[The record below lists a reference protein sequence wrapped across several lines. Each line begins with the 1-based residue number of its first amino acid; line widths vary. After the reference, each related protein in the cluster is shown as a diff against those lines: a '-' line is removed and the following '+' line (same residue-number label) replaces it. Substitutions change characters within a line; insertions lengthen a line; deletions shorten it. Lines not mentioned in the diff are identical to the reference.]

1 MIGIHDLPRIGSLG
15 RHDARSSST
24 LPHPGSTLTY
34 SSVTNRLTTNDA
46 PQDRPPG
53 CCRAACVGD
62 MTHACLGWSGKSAG
76 SEYDELKDDVRQ
88 PGSPGFAIE
97 ANLPRPR
104 RGWTRANQLN
114 S

>member
-34 SSVTNRLTTNDA
+34 SSVTNQLTTNDA

-62 MTHACLGWSGKSAG
+62 MTLPAWAG
-76 SEYDELKDDVRQ
+76 R
-88 PGSPGFAIE
+88 G
-97 ANLPRPR
+97 NLQVHSM
-104 RGWTRANQLN
+104 T